1 MGKEKLEEYTER
13 QKDRQ
18 NITINVPLMS
28 KTNENYP
35 KLINHE
41 LLRAS
46 SLYCFT
52 NKYNSVCRQFI
63 QLLVYNIKFIP

>member
-35 KLINHE
+35 KLI
-41 LLRAS
+41 
-46 SLYCFT
+46 
-52 NKYNSVCRQFI
+52 K
-63 QLLVYNIKFIP
+63 P